1 MRDIPIFTTPAG
13 VASLTLKEIPYKGAA
28 YVRLQ
33 KSSEPELLLKDCV
46 DFCRAA
52 GAEHIYATGHEILK
66 NYPIHTA
73 IWRLSCLKDS
83 LPQTDAAIFPVQDKT
98 LEKWRQIYNE
108 RMENV
113 PNAATVTVFDGK
125 EILEKGDGYFIHR
138 GESLLGIGKASG
150 DTIDA
155 VVSVIPG
162 SGEDVL
168 LALCS
173 ALPGDRVTVEVA
185 SANIRALKLYNR
197 LGFIQTEEIATW
209 YKII

>member
-1 MRDIPIFTTPAG
+1 MRDIPVFTTSAG
-13 VASLTLKEIPYKGAA
+13 VASLTLKEIPYKGSA

-33 KSSEPELLLKDCV
+33 DTGEPELLLQDCI

-52 GAEHIYATGHEILK
+52 GAEHIYATGHEMLEK
-66 NYPIHTA
+66 YPIHTA

-83 LPQTDAAIFPVQDKT
+83 LPQTDAAIFPVQDRT

-108 RMENV
+108 RMKHV
-113 PNAATVTVFDGK
+113 PNAATMTVFDGQEMLK
-125 EILEKGDGYFIHR
+125 KGDGYFIHR
-138 GESLLGIGKASG
+138 EQTLLGIGKASG

-168 LALCS
+168 LALCN
-173 ALPGDRVTVEVA
+173 ALSGDRVTVEVA